1 VSPKLTE
8 VSSDVHSVGCGPVG
22 LGVVGLGLGCFQRF
36 GGTIQPVITYVSQ
49 SSVFLVLFLVFSHL
63 DMKQKPR
70 NYKGRTVSQECI
82 LIRCPDGAHTQ
93 SNLGGKR

>member
-1 VSPKLTE
+1 MKISQNISVSPKLTE
-8 VSSDVHSVGCGPVG
+8 VSSDAHSVGYGPVG

-63 DMKQKPR
+63 DMKR
-70 NYKGRTVSQECI
+70 NLATTRGERLARS
-82 LIRCPDGAHTQ
+82 AF
-93 SNLGGKR
+93 